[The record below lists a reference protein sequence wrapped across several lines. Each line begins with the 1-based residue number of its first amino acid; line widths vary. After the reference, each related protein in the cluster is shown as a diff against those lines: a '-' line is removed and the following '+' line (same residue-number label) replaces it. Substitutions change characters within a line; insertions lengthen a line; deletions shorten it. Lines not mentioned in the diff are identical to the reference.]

1 MTLRWNRLPAVL
13 LLVLAAGCGG
23 SGGTSVPSSPVS
35 AGNLSGLL
43 GMSYSPAVDQV
54 RALGYDR
61 VSTRGA
67 TSYWSDARTGRCA
80 RLGRS
85 RGRVTSVT
93 MLPSAECNR

>member
-1 MTLRWNRLPAVL
+1 MTLPWKRLSAVL
-13 LLVLAAGCGG
+13 AVVLLAGCGG
-23 SGGTSVPSSPVS
+23 SGGTSVPTAPLT

-43 GMSYSPAVDQV
+43 GMSYSPAADRV

-61 VSTRGA
+61 VSGRGA
-67 TSYWSDARTGRCA
+67 TSYWSQPSTGRCA

-93 MLPSAECNR
+93 MLPSGDCRR